1 MEGFKSGFVSYE
13 RSSNE
18 LLYDESKF
26 SSGQSK
32 RVGRGD
38 SSTTTDAGI
47 LLELQKE
54 SYNQNIKI
62 HATINDPSNWE
73 EMARIKQTILDT
85 NFIFINMGVKLSL
98 DAADGKVKTKINL
111 EMVE

>member
-47 LLELQKE
+47 LLELQKK

-62 HATINDPSNWE
+62 HAAINDPSNWE
-73 EMARIKQTILDT
+73 EMARIKQTILNT
-85 NFIFINMGVKLSL
+85 NFISINMGVKLSL